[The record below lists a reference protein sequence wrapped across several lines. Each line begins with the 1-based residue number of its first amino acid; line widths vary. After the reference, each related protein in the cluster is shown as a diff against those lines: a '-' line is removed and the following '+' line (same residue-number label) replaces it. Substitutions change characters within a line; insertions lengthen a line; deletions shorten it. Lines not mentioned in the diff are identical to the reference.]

1 MIAARIAEWSS
12 SLTAKMVLLV
22 SVAILPILA
31 IQSYNEY
38 DLRKSREDDLRG
50 KVIQITRQFGAE
62 MGGIREGVRQYLQV
76 IGQLPPVAAD
86 ADRCTALLA
95 SLNATVPAYTVLGVA
110 GPDGTVRCVSRAT
123 GLSSVA
129 DMAFFRRASAQTD
142 LGVGTYWVDPVTGQ
156 KQIHFGL
163 KFAADADGGTAGVV
177 FVGLDLNWLS
187 EHLRERGLTP
197 TQSILIADREG
208 NIIARLPNPEKL
220 VGKNMREGHAKI
232 LDGNT
237 AGWEEAKGVDGVE
250 RIFGYVPPALE
261 PRDFFLSAGESK
273 AAAFATIEDVTHRG
287 ILLILLGLLLACG
300 AAVLGGRTLVRRPI
314 QALLQATEEWRN
326 GNYGARIHA
335 KNQRSEIGQ
344 LSVAFDDMAEAVSF
358 RYSAQ
363 MQAETQ
369 LQEFNRSLEKQ
380 VEERTRELVAA
391 NKAKGQ
397 FLANMSHEIRTP
409 MNGMM
414 GMVELLL
421 QTRLDARQ
429 RMYVDM
435 AQRSSETMLAM
446 VNTILDLS
454 KIESGK
460 FEIESHKF
468 DLRRIL
474 EDTVYMQGPIASR
487 KGLRL
492 DLKLPTNVPTA
503 LIGDPMRLGQ
513 ILNNLVGNAIKF
525 TDRGEVTISATLLE
539 ADAKSASIEFE
550 VADTGIGISP
560 ENQAIIFNAF
570 TQADDSD
577 TRRFSGSGLG
587 LSICKELCA
596 MMGGAIRVD
605 SQLGAGSTFRFTARF
620 GQHCENIR
628 FTGNE
633 AVARKNYHVLVLGSD
648 DTGRY
653 DLKRQ
658 LLQSGMRVEAARDE
672 SEAIRLA
679 EMAVAYGDAFGVV
692 LIDMKPPYT
701 GGLELMRM
709 LRADPYHASA
719 AILLLTPPGEIVPEA
734 ELYAARQLT
743 KPFSLTDL
751 IARVQEQEMAPPYR
765 MEAER
770 RDDPVAV
777 PGRHALVV
785 EDSAT
790 NRMVACDILETLGW
804 SVESAEDGM
813 EALDAHKAGHFDAI
827 FMDCQMPRMD
837 GFEATA
843 EIRKREAA
851 GTRRTPIIA
860 LTATAGDRFRDRC
873 LSAGMDAYIA
883 KPFTR
888 QQIEKAL
895 MVVV

>member
-1 MIAARIAEWSS
+1 M
-12 SLTAKMVLLV
+12 
-22 SVAILPILA
+22 
-31 IQSYNEY
+31 
-38 DLRKSREDDLRG
+38 
-50 KVIQITRQFGAE
+50 
-62 MGGIREGVRQYLQV
+62 
-76 IGQLPPVAAD
+76 
-86 ADRCTALLA
+86 
-95 SLNATVPAYTVLGVA
+95 
-110 GPDGTVRCVSRAT
+110 
-123 GLSSVA
+123 
-129 DMAFFRRASAQTD
+129 
-142 LGVGTYWVDPVTGQ
+142 
-156 KQIHFGL
+156 
-163 KFAADADGGTAGVV
+163 
-177 FVGLDLNWLS
+177 
-187 EHLRERGLTP
+187 
-197 TQSILIADREG
+197 
-208 NIIARLPNPEKL
+208 
-220 VGKNMREGHAKI
+220 
-232 LDGNT
+232 
-237 AGWEEAKGVDGVE
+237 
-250 RIFGYVPPALE
+250 
-261 PRDFFLSAGESK
+261 
-273 AAAFATIEDVTHRG
+273 
-287 ILLILLGLLLACG
+287 
-300 AAVLGGRTLVRRPI
+300 
-314 QALLQATEEWRN
+314 LQATEEWRN